1 MLQSTDN
8 LQLVQLGALEHNM
21 PATSLQAILVHSV
34 VHTLYMIMA
43 HAVHYHRVAAATP
56 HGVAAGDAHSQSM
69 HPHMKCTLCRV
80 HQCLPLHIC
89 MPLVSSCCTHNM
101 HMYMYLHTRPP
112 RLSQLNPMPKGMH
125 LCGGWHTQT
134 PATVVC
140 AICHH
145 VWHTHC
151 SLALTHVWH
160 PDTSTHLAAVALC
173 TMGAPHLPYAPAAS
187 PPVRWAGHIRHH
199 AQQPP
204 AAAASLLHLHP
215 ARLTAL
221 VEGAAVCAA
230 HGCWDPPLPH
240 GW

>member
-173 TMGAPHLPYAPAAS
+173 TMGCAPPAICACCIPTRKVGWPYQAPCPTAAS
-187 PPVRWAGHIRHH
+187 CCCLTS
-199 AQQPP
+199 
-204 AAAASLLHLHP
+204 AS
-215 ARLTAL
+215 TSSSSD
-221 VEGAAVCAA
+221 CS
-230 HGCWDPPLPH
+230 C
-240 GW
+240 